1 MTLVLLPGMDGSGEL
16 FAGFV
21 AALGDGIAPLVLSYP
36 AEQPLDYQ
44 GLADFARDRLPVGQP
59 YVLLGESFSGPV
71 AIALAAS
78 RPPDLVGLV
87 LSCTFA
93 RNPVPRLRR
102 FAGLIPFLPISSK
115 FTGLALPLLLGGHA
129 TPALRRTLRGVLD
142 QVRPAVLRARM
153 RAVLGVDYSAQ
164 LRGVTVPVLYL
175 QAAQDRVV
183 SRASARHITL
193 LLPQVKA
200 VVLDGPHLLL
210 QAAPVA
216 AASVVREFAEQIYL
230 NESRDVVMESC
241 SKGFRQSLADFTTAG
256 EDVTD

>member
-44 GLADFARDRLPVGQP
+44 GLADFARDRLPVGHP

-129 TPALRRTLRGVLD
+129 TPALRRTLRGV
-142 QVRPAVLRARM
+142 
-153 RAVLGVDYSAQ
+153 
-164 LRGVTVPVLYL
+164 TVPVLYL

-183 SRASARHITL
+183 SRASARHITS
-193 LLPQVKA
+193 LLPSVKE

-210 QAAPVA
+210 QAASVA

-230 NESRDVVMESC
+230 NESRDVDMESC

-256 EDVTD
+256 QDVTD